1 MDWVEI
7 RPSISER
14 RSRKGRIV
22 GHNKAVEE
30 EDMRLDRKDR
40 ASLLA
45 LPTEEELQ
53 HNDIHCPLPEDK
65 DDGTR
70 GHGAGMAS

>member
-1 MDWVEI
+1 
-7 RPSISER
+7 
-14 RSRKGRIV
+14 
-22 GHNKAVEE
+22 
-30 EDMRLDRKDR
+30 MRLDRKDR
-40 ASLLA
+40 ASLLV

>member
-1 MDWVEI
+1 MDWVET
-7 RPSISER
+7 RQSTDER
-14 RSRKGRIV
+14 RSRKGRKF
-22 GHNKAVEE
+22 GHNTAVEH
-30 EDMRLDRKDR
+30 DMRLDRKDR
-40 ASLLA
+40 ASLLV
-45 LPTEEELQ
+45 LPKEEELQ